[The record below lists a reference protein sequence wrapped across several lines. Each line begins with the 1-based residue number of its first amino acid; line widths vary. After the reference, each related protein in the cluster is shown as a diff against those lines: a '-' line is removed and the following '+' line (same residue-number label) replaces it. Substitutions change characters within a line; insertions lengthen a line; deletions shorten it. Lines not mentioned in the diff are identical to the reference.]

1 VRGKVKEEQSS
12 MKDEL
17 NTMKL
22 KRKIKRLRRR
32 MYLLGRAEGSLQ
44 SFLIRL
50 GTRFPEF

>member
-1 VRGKVKEEQSS
+1 VRGKVKEEQTS

-17 NTMKL
+17 NTTKYR
-22 KRKIKRLRRR
+22 RKIERLRRR

-50 GTRFPEF
+50 GTRCPEF